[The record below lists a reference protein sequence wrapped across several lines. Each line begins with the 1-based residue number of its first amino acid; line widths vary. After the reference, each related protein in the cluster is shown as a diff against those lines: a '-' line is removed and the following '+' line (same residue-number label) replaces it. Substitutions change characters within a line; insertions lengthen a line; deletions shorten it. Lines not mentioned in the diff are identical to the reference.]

1 MPQGAVHYSSSTQ
14 PPLFDGSAIVELLN
28 PSNQNNVEEEEPTTT
43 QPYDPN
49 FTLQYLNALLLE
61 LEPGMIMLQ
70 TTSTT
75 QQVGLS
81 ANFVKEKLPISFSC
95 WMWLLCWDLWGVLAG
110 WVQSRVVDLVGLL
123 WSLAV
128 TYPMYFGAFVCMV
141 WGVSFVRRK
150 RMERLE
156 LREQVQQVRELAY
169 DKLIGCEDEGGYA
182 SPFLRDDVS
191 FDLYPSSVKRRK
203 YVSTTVWPRV
213 MAQVRLD
220 SRVRKSHRQVD
231 GVLLEQWEWIAPKQ
245 QNSRRLQ
252 AKTPLQ

>member
-1 MPQGAVHYSSSTQ
+1 M
-14 PPLFDGSAIVELLN
+14 FDGSAIVDLLN
-28 PSNQNNVEEEEPTTT
+28 PSNQNNVEEGEPTTI
-43 QPYDPN
+43 QPYDAH
-49 FTLQYLNALLLE
+49 FTLQYLSALLPE
-61 LEPGMIMLQ
+61 LEPGMLQ

-75 QQVGLS
+75 HQVGLS
-81 ANFVKEKLPISFSC
+81 ENFVKEKLPISFSC
-95 WMWLLCWDLWGVLAG
+95 WMWLLCWDLWGVFAG
-110 WVQSRVVDLVGLL
+110 WIQSRVVDLVGLL

-128 TYPMYFGAFVCMV
+128 AYPIYFGALVCMV

-203 YVSTTVWPRV
+203 YISTTVWPRV

-220 SRVRKSHRQVD
+220 SRVRKSHRPVD

-245 QNSRRLQ
+245 QNSRRGQLSIQ
-252 AKTPLQ
+252 